1 MKIDEI
7 MSILPHRYPFLFVD
21 KVIEMEKDKIVAL
34 KNVSIN
40 EYYFQGHFPTYPL
53 VPGVL
58 QIEGIAQCAG
68 ILLLKNNENNEE
80 IVPLFMGIEKAK
92 FRSEVRP
99 GDQMIYKV
107 RLIGSK
113 LNIFKLEGMV
123 EVNGEL
129 CTEAVITVGQKSME
143 VADDN

>member
-7 MSILPHRYPFLFVD
+7 MSVLPHRYPFLFVD
-21 KVIEMEKDKIVAL
+21 EVIEMEKDKIVAL

-40 EYYFQGHFPTYPL
+40 EFYFQGHFPSYPL

-68 ILLLKNNENNEE
+68 ILLLKNNENKEE

-92 FRSEVRP
+92 FRSEIRP

-113 LNIFKLEGMV
+113 LNVYKLEGMV
-123 EVNGEL
+123 EVNGKL
-129 CTEAVITVGQKSME
+129 CTEAVITVGQKTME
-143 VADDN
+143 ETYDS